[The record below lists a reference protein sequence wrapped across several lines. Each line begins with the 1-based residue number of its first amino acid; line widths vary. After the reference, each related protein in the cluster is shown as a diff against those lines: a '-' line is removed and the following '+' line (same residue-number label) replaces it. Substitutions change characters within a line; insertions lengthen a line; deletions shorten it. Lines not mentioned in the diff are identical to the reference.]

1 MPRALGGGSRAKLPE
16 TETEESRLA
25 NMGAKA
31 DPDDFTEA
39 SRPEPLFSTW
49 FEEAERSEIN
59 DANAMTLAT
68 ADRDGFPN
76 SRVVLLKGV
85 DARGFVFYGNIESAK
100 GQELVARPKAALCF
114 HWKSLRRQVRVRGMV
129 EQVSTAEADAYYAT
143 RPLGSRIG
151 AWASQ
156 QSRPLESRAVLKE
169 AVARFE
175 KEFEGMNPAR
185 PRYWVGFRVIPLQF
199 EFWADR
205 PNRLH
210 DRIMFSRES
219 PDAPWTKTRLYP

>member
-1 MPRALGGGSRAKLPE
+1 MS
-16 TETEESRLA
+16 S
-25 NMGAKA
+25 KA
-31 DPDDFTEA
+31 EAEDFTDAKDPEA
-39 SRPEPLFSTW
+39 LFSTW
-49 FEEAERSEIN
+49 FDEAEKCELN

-68 ADRDGFPN
+68 VDASGLPDARI
-76 SRVVLLKGV
+76 VLLKGW
-85 DARGFVFYGNIESAK
+85 DARGFAFYGNLESAK
-100 GQELVARPKAALCF
+100 GRELIAHPKAALVF
-114 HWKSLRRQVRVRGMV
+114 HWKSLRKQVRIRGLA

-156 QSRPLESRAVLKE
+156 QSRPLESREMLKE

-175 KEFEGMNPAR
+175 KEFEGINPAR
-185 PRYWVGFRVIPLQF
+185 PRYWSGFRILPLHM

-205 PNRLH
+205 PFRLH
-210 DRIMFSRES
+210 DRILFSREN